1 MEPISSPLQGALGYT
16 LIGEILGV
24 TSLSWVCIGMMLRKL
39 RHEAIEIPET
49 VAQPIP
55 QFKVEESP
63 EYLAL
68 LEKVSQLEAEK
79 LKLQEGQSG
88 SAELEK
94 LQKTISYLENKLLEY
109 EIVQEEISIL
119 GELKAE
125 NEKLK
130 LDLNALRSATAP
142 AAAPVP
148 ATEELIKMQFSEF
161 AEPAEPKK
169 EAMPEDIQSLL
180 SDIESLSKDKQPK
193 P

>member
-1 MEPISSPLQGALGYT
+1 LGYT

-148 ATEELIKMQFSEF
+148 AAEELIKKKFSEF
-161 AEPAEPKK
+161 AESAEPKK